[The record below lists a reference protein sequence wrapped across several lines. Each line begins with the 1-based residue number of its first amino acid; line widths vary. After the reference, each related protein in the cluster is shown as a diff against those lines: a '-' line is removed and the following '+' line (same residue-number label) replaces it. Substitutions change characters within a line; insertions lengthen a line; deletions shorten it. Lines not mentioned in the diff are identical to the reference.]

1 MVDPKIVRKRG
12 RRVSWVVRGLWIVAG
27 AAWFVWLGYE
37 DVGLEVVLALSAW
50 ISLAY
55 VATLWRRWSESSQLT
70 HRQYIVRAS
79 IAGLVGGATAPLL
92 ADILMLVKVSLH
104 GHAVPDFTARDLGAV
119 LGRTPIWA
127 LAGLAAGL
135 ALGLVHLARGPARRL

>member
-1 MVDPKIVRKRG
+1 MI
-12 RRVSWVVRGLWIVAG
+12 WIVRGLWAVAG
-27 AAWFVWLGYE
+27 LAWFVWLGYE
-37 DVGLEVVLALSAW
+37 DVGLDVVLLLSGW

-55 VATLWRRWSESSQLT
+55 VITLWQRWSDSAQLDQG
-70 HRQYIVRAS
+70 QYLVRAG
-79 IAGLVGGATAPLL
+79 IAGLVGGATVPPL

-119 LGRTPIWA
+119 LGRTPVWA

-135 ALGLVHLARGPARRL
+135 ALGLVHMARRSGRQL